1 MKLLHYTYRKLSL
14 LLLLLMAA
22 WGVLFYYA
30 IIDEVM
36 DETDDTLENY
46 SEILIN
52 NALMDPSVL
61 ETEGTLM
68 SFYKFR
74 PISEE
79 EAEDYDEKYYDSTVY
94 IESEDE
100 DEDSSGAAYPDE
112 VISVLRGLKDGEV
125 ADDIIET
132 DTGYYVVRLDKI
144 NDEDATASKRE
155 SLQNS
160 KESTYYTETTNQW
173 LDDADVKVVKK
184 VLKTL
189 KITDKHTFTAPTST
203 PTPSP
208 EVTEEATPTPEADVT
223 EEAEATETPAAEDTE
238 ATVTP
243 TEEAEATETPEAT
256 PTEAAE

>member
-1 MKLLHYTYRKLSL
+1 MKLVYYTYRKISL
-14 LLLLLMAA
+14 LLFVLMAV

-94 IESEDE
+94 IESEGWLAH
-100 DEDSSGAAYPDE
+100 S
-112 VISVLRGLKDGEV
+112 
-125 ADDIIET
+125 IET
-132 DTGYYVVRLDKI
+132 LGADGVARSFHPNI
-144 NDEDATASKRE
+144 NIEKEVELIRSVIELGIPLHLIPSHLELRSSHIRWLSEEQLMDEFKEQVPASVYRYIQE
-155 SLQNS
+155 NI
-160 KESTYYTETTNQW
+160 
-173 LDDADVKVVKK
+173 V
-184 VLKTL
+184 
-189 KITDKHTFTAPTST
+189 
-203 PTPSP
+203 
-208 EVTEEATPTPEADVT
+208 
-223 EEAEATETPAAEDTE
+223 
-238 ATVTP
+238 
-243 TEEAEATETPEAT
+243 
-256 PTEAAE
+256 

>member
-79 EAEDYDEKYYDSTVY
+79 EAEAYDEKY
-94 IESEDE
+94 
-100 DEDSSGAAYPDE
+100 
-112 VISVLRGLKDGEV
+112 
-125 ADDIIET
+125 
-132 DTGYYVVRLDKI
+132 
-144 NDEDATASKRE
+144 
-155 SLQNS
+155 
-160 KESTYYTETTNQW
+160 
-173 LDDADVKVVKK
+173 
-184 VLKTL
+184 
-189 KITDKHTFTAPTST
+189 
-203 PTPSP
+203 
-208 EVTEEATPTPEADVT
+208 
-223 EEAEATETPAAEDTE
+223 
-238 ATVTP
+238 
-243 TEEAEATETPEAT
+243 
-256 PTEAAE
+256 

>member
-79 EAEDYDEKYYDSTVY
+79 EAEDYDEKYYDSISKAKMRMNRCGYLKQFSACRT
-94 IESEDE
+94 
-100 DEDSSGAAYPDE
+100 DSIMNWS
-112 VISVLRGLKDGEV
+112 
-125 ADDIIET
+125 
-132 DTGYYVVRLDKI
+132 
-144 NDEDATASKRE
+144 
-155 SLQNS
+155 
-160 KESTYYTETTNQW
+160 
-173 LDDADVKVVKK
+173 
-184 VLKTL
+184 
-189 KITDKHTFTAPTST
+189 
-203 PTPSP
+203 
-208 EVTEEATPTPEADVT
+208 
-223 EEAEATETPAAEDTE
+223 
-238 ATVTP
+238 
-243 TEEAEATETPEAT
+243 
-256 PTEAAE
+256 